1 MDITTY
7 LGPDAYSGVIF
18 FGSTPFRSWN
28 AEIMNPWLAGMLPRL
43 LSDELSDLCSTARDI
58 IDGFTFAPDKVHPA
72 TKLAWIGAYTYQH
85 PVAKKNYIVRTQ
97 DEGALKGAVEKI
109 PVLALLGKED
119 KFILPDRVEKLFKE
133 TFAEVEVQT
142 WPEVGHLPFF
152 EEPEKTRNAVLTF
165 VKRITK
171 VRLSHL
177 HTFLRLI
184 GLSYRLEDSFRLCK
198 TLNAIPIITSQCI
211 SLASPSASFDEV
223 ENHRGD
229 GSDEGSAYAFAT
241 ASPDEHGWCYH
252 SFPTA
257 SFAVRCIG
265 TIYLAGKMGLFLG
278 VGVLS
283 GPSSIMDENHHP
295 SKHEAKL
302 SASDYTRHLPC
313 IAHQYVKNKARQSV
327 VLQEVGQRHEI

>member
-72 TKLAWIGAYTYQH
+72 TRLAWIGAYTYQH
-85 PVAKKNYIVRTQ
+85 PVAKKNYIIRTQ

-142 WPEVGHLPFF
+142 WSEVGHLPFF
-152 EEPEKTRNAVLTF
+152 EEPEKTRNAVLRF

-198 TLNAIPIITSQCI
+198 TLNAIPIITYQCI
-211 SLASPSASFDEV
+211 SLASPSASFEMKL
-223 ENHRGD
+223 R
-229 GSDEGSAYAFAT
+229 
-241 ASPDEHGWCYH
+241 
-252 SFPTA
+252 
-257 SFAVRCIG
+257 I
-265 TIYLAGKMGLFLG
+265 IAGMDQMKALPMHLLQPRQMST
-278 VGVLS
+278 VGV
-283 GPSSIMDENHHP
+283 ITR
-295 SKHEAKL
+295 SKQ
-302 SASDYTRHLPC
+302 RRLP
-313 IAHQYVKNKARQSV
+313 
-327 VLQEVGQRHEI
+327 